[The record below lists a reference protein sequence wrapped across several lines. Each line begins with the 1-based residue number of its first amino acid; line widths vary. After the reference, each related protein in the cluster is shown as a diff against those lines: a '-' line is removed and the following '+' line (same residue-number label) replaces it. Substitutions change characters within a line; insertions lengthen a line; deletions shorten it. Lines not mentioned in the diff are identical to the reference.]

1 MAQYLKKQKQRQQ
14 QQQKTIE
21 FWSENIFSDKF
32 ISRTSI
38 SSVPAA
44 NSL

>member
-1 MAQYLKKQKQRQQ
+1 MAQYLKKQKQ

-38 SSVPAA
+38 SSVPAT